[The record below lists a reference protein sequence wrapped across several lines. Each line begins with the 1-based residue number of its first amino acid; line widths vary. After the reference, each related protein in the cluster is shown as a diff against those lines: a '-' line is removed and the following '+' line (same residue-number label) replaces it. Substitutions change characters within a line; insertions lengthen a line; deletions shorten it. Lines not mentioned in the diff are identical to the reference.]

1 MMEAGNPAPGS
12 LVKRMMLLVFLL
24 GVLPLAIYGIYT
36 QIQFSRKVQPII
48 TATLVDPYA
57 KAVNEGRYE
66 EAYRNFTSPAFQSTY
81 GLEDFLKAQA
91 ETRDKLGL
99 LTRIQARSSFSAA
112 GNLFDDRRFFRGE
125 LTYLYEKGEVL
136 VVWEISQQ
144 GDTYKIDAQ
153 FEDLTETLRPGI
165 F

>member
-1 MMEAGNPAPGS
+1 
-12 LVKRMMLLVFLL
+12 
-24 GVLPLAIYGIYT
+24 
-36 QIQFSRKVQPII
+36 
-48 TATLVDPYA
+48 
-57 KAVNEGRYE
+57 
-66 EAYRNFTSPAFQSTY
+66 
-81 GLEDFLKAQA
+81 
-91 ETRDKLGL
+91 
-99 LTRIQARSSFSAA
+99 
-112 GNLFDDRRFFRGE
+112 